1 MDQFLIVEFVIASAM
16 SAYHFK
22 KLEYAQRR
30 ETAVRMAVEYGVPR
44 LINAAKQLPEVVNE

>member
-44 LINAAKQLPEVVNE
+44 LINAAKQLPECGQ